1 MTRGRLLAIVAL
13 VAALTAPA
21 VARRDPTLSG
31 DATRAA
37 RLLDEARL
45 PEARAAIAELA
56 KRAPTA
62 AEVRWLAA
70 RIAFLDGD
78 YAAAVTHLDGLAAT
92 EVGGEVGALRTL
104 ATRTRDLTAG
114 FIRRDSPAGRFEL
127 AHAPGVDEV
136 LVDLAGAALDLAWE
150 RLGDDLGY
158 RPTTKVRVEILGAP
172 ADLAKLSP
180 LTEAEIETTGTI
192 ALSKYEKLMLVSP
205 RATLAGYPWLDAL
218 VHEYVHY
225 VVSHASNDT
234 IPVWLHEGLA
244 RFQQVRWRSEPS
256 AALTAIEQ
264 QLLASAIKNR
274 RLIELDA
281 MHPSMAKLPSSE
293 AAALAYA
300 EVFTLVAWLHGQVGY
315 PGLRRILT
323 MAADGKSA
331 RRAIA
336 EVAGSSW
343 PEVEKDWKAHLRTLD
358 LSAGKAALVRPA
370 KAARIRFAKGGT
382 SSDNVGL
389 EEIASGKA
397 RKFARLG
404 GMLRARGLTAAA
416 AIEYAKSL
424 AATGGADPI
433 VAGKLARVYVELGES
448 AKAIELAAPLAAI
461 DEHDPVAA
469 VTLGLAR
476 ASLRDWP
483 GAVAAFEQAVRVS
496 PFDPAVRCGLAD
508 GYRAL
513 ADPRADRERSACHRL
528 TP

>member
-1 MTRGRLLAIVAL
+1 
-13 VAALTAPA
+13 
-21 VARRDPTLSG
+21 
-31 DATRAA
+31 
-37 RLLDEARL
+37 
-45 PEARAAIAELA
+45 
-56 KRAPTA
+56 
-62 AEVRWLAA
+62 
-70 RIAFLDGD
+70 
-78 YAAAVTHLDGLAAT
+78 
-92 EVGGEVGALRTL
+92 
-104 ATRTRDLTAG
+104 
-114 FIRRDSPAGRFEL
+114 
-127 AHAPGVDEV
+127 
-136 LVDLAGAALDLAWE
+136 
-150 RLGDDLGY
+150 
-158 RPTTKVRVEILGAP
+158 
-172 ADLAKLSP
+172 
-180 LTEAEIETTGTI
+180 
-192 ALSKYEKLMLVSP
+192 
-205 RATLAGYPWLDAL
+205 
-218 VHEYVHY
+218 
-225 VVSHASNDT
+225 
-234 IPVWLHEGLA
+234 
-244 RFQQVRWRSEPS
+244 
-256 AALTAIEQ
+256 
-264 QLLASAIKNR
+264 
-274 RLIELDA
+274 
-281 MHPSMAKLPSSE
+281 
-293 AAALAYA
+293 
-300 EVFTLVAWLHGQVGY
+300 VAWLHGQVGY
-315 PGLRRILT
+315 PGLRRVLT

-389 EEIASGKA
+389 EEIASAKA